1 MEQETRAL
9 ATLAARYLRQRYC
22 YDRSLWEAEALP
34 LDELVAWLGLE
45 VATFHPADHPPGTYG
60 YLEPGDNLIW
70 ICRNLPEPQRRFTL
84 AHELGHVILHRPVTE
99 TMRLLLPGLEEILGP
114 LTSRL
119 AALAQEEQDQT
130 ERCGEGE
137 IREEIGALADEGSVE
152 ELLGPGQ
159 SYSPR
164 SQRELAANLFAAE
177 LLMPLESVRALYV
190 EQGLPPASLANRF
203 GVSQAAMLNRLTGL
217 LKEYPPV
224 MESRA
229 QPEQQLPEPPQ
240 RRLEPACVSVP
251 APAGAGRSYD
261 EFQQAAIAAETPAL
275 VIAGPGSGKTS
286 TLIGRAEYLIRSC
299 GVAPRSILALTFSR
313 KAAEEMQERLGQAL
327 RTSAGPKSVA
337 WELPTVSTFHAFCAE
352 FLRQYSELAG
362 LRPDFTLVDDAEG
375 YFLLRSLTP
384 RLPLYYYH
392 HLTQPTLYFPDIL
405 KAISRAK
412 DELVTPERYRQLAE
426 QMLEQAQTVEEREQA
441 ERAREIASV
450 YALYQEELER
460 RGDIDFGGL
469 IMLTVQ
475 LLEGHS
481 DLLQQLQH
489 RYQHILVDEFQDINR
504 ASGVL
509 LRLLAGE
516 ARRVWVVGDANQAI
530 YGFRGA
536 SPANIVRF
544 REDYPGAVV
553 LSLSRNYRSRPDI
566 VALAEAF
573 RLQRLEAGQLGEE
586 AALRHNE
593 AVRPSLPEPYVTLA
607 VAEDE
612 AAELAGL
619 VADLQ
624 ERSRQGYRYRDL
636 VVLCRT
642 RAQARRISQALAAA
656 DLPVI
661 ESGGTLEQE
670 HVKDALAPLL
680 LLAGPDGMG
689 LLRAARWPEYS
700 LCQADIEALLLAART
715 QQVAPGLLVLRGDIP
730 ETLSEGGRRALR
742 LLSELLQRLTTAPD
756 IWSLLAQYL
765 LIETDQVRRLLARDD
780 AQARAILADY
790 ALLLQLA
797 RRFDLQQQR
806 QQREE
811 PAPAESQ
818 PLSAAQAGPLYEQV
832 RSFLEYLRVLFMLRQ
847 DSSTRQQ
854 SLEESQGGEADVV
867 RVMTVHAS
875 KGLEFPVIYLPGLN
889 QQRFPAT
896 RRHNPI
902 PPPDGM
908 LSLESDEATLHEI
921 GEACLFYVGITR
933 ARDHL
938 VLSYSRRPG
947 KRTAKPSVFLEPL
960 LAALPPE
967 RLVRTEW
974 RRQQD
979 GSAAAGAA
987 ERQRRE
993 ESEAALL
1000 RQPHEEF
1007 IQAMQPGVLNASAI
1021 ECYQQCP
1028 RKYLYTYIYRFQPL
1042 QEGYALFVQATRKTL
1057 EALYE
1062 WVGRARRAVAE
1073 GQQLSAALPTREEVH
1088 ELYGQHWRELG
1099 GHESP
1104 FASLYERHGREVTEQ
1119 LHRKLLESAETQHW
1133 QLWRGFTIE
1142 IAGQTIRVD
1151 VDRVEMPRQPEQAVR
1166 FVRTRFGRR
1175 KQEPEP
1181 DTRELLYMR
1190 AYHEHYPG
1198 QEAELHSD
1206 NLTTGEV
1213 RAVKLGQRR
1222 EQSLYARLVESL
1234 ERLKEHDYA
1243 AAPADPGRC
1252 PTCPF
1257 FLICPA

>member
-9 ATLAARYLRQRYC
+9 ATLAARYVRQRYR

-34 LDELVAWLGLE
+34 LDELLTWLGLE

-84 AHELGHVILHRPVTE
+84 AHELGHVILHRPLTE
-99 TMRLLLPGLEEILGP
+99 TMRLLLPELEETLGP
-114 LTSRL
+114 LTSTL
-119 AALAQEEQDQT
+119 AEFAEEEQGQA
-130 ERCGEGE
+130 ELCGEGE
-137 IREEIGALADEGSVE
+137 IREEIGALAEEGRVE

-177 LLMPLESVRALYV
+177 LLMPLETVRSLYV

-217 LKEYPPV
+217 LKEYPSV
-224 MESRA
+224 MESRGE
-229 QPEQQLPEPPQ
+229 PEQQPAGQSL
-240 RRLEPACVSVP
+240 RRLEPAFAS
-251 APAGAGRSYD
+251 ASAAKGAGRSYD
-261 EFQQAAIAAETPAL
+261 AFQQAAIAAATPAL

-327 RTSAGPKSVA
+327 RTSAGPKSAA

-375 YFLLRSLTP
+375 YFLLRSLAP

-392 HLTQPTLYFPDIL
+392 HLTQPTLYFPDML

-426 QMLEQAQTVEEREQA
+426 QMLEQAQTVEERERA
-441 ERAREIASV
+441 ERAREIASI

-475 LLEGHS
+475 LLERYS
-481 DLLQQLQH
+481 DLLQQLQQ

-536 SPANIVRF
+536 SPANIARF

-566 VALAEAF
+566 VALAETF
-573 RLQRLEAGQLGEE
+573 RLQRLEAGQHSEE
-586 AALRHNE
+586 AALRRNE
-593 AVRPSLPEPYVTLA
+593 AVRSSPSEPYVTLA

-624 ERSRQGYRYRDL
+624 ERARRGYRYRDL

-656 DLPVI
+656 SLPVI

-670 HVKDALAPLL
+670 HVKDALSPLV

-700 LCQADIEALLLAART
+700 LRQADIEALLLAARE

-730 ETLSEGGRRALR
+730 ETLSEGGRQSLR
-742 LLSELLQRLTTAPD
+742 LLSELLQRLATAPD

-811 PAPAESQ
+811 SSPAEGQ
-818 PLSAAQAGPLYEQV
+818 PASAAQASPLYEQA

-896 RRHNPI
+896 RRHNPV

-947 KRTAKPSVFLEPL
+947 KRMAKPSVFLEPL
-960 LAALPPE
+960 LAGLPSE
-967 RLVRTEW
+967 RLVSTEW

-979 GSAAAGAA
+979 GSAATGA
-987 ERQRRE
+987 E
-993 ESEAALL
+993 EKHEEPGSAWLN
-1000 RQPHEEF
+1000 RPHEEF
-1007 IQAMQPGVLNASAI
+1007 IRAMQPEILNAPAI

-1028 RKYLYTYIYRFQPL
+1028 RKYLYSYIYRFQPL
-1042 QEGYALFVQATRKTL
+1042 QEGYSLFVQATRKTL

-1062 WVGRARRAVAE
+1062 WVGRARRARAGGE
-1073 GQQLSAALPTREEVH
+1073 QLSAALPTREEVH
-1088 ELYGQHWRELG
+1088 ELYGRHWRELG

-1104 FASLYERHGREVTEQ
+1104 FASLYERHGREVAEQ
-1119 LHRKLLESAETQHW
+1119 LHHKLLESAETQHW

-1151 VDRVEMPRQPEQAVR
+1151 VDRVEMPRQPEQTVR

-1190 AYHEHYPG
+1190 AYREHYPG
-1198 QEAELHSD
+1198 QEAELHCD

-1213 RAVKLGQRR
+1213 KAVKLGQRR

-1234 ERLKEHDYA
+1234 ERLKEHEYP
-1243 AAPADPGRC
+1243 AAPTDPGRC